1 MNLRLFIF
9 AIAVTLQQVISCGPN
24 LFAQVEPI
32 IEEGDLVEA
41 IEDERIWNG
50 SFAAG
55 LNGKSGNSQNID
67 INFALNLTRETDFA
81 STNILANYF
90 YASNDI
96 ATTTDRWFSQARQEI
111 NLSNPRWSWFNQLG
125 VEIDR
130 FKAYDYRIALH
141 SGLAYRLLDEDT
153 HKIKLRLGAGASRE
167 VGGANE
173 DWSPELQLGSDWER
187 QVFESTKIFAS
198 FDYFPNFS
206 NFGDYRLNTNTGL
219 DFLVNEARNI
229 NFRIFAQN
237 RYDSTPPAGN
247 KSSDL
252 DYGAALVVGF

>member
-1 MNLRLFIF
+1 MILRTLII
-9 AIAVTLQQVISCGPN
+9 AILITLPQTFFLAANVFG
-24 LFAQVEPI
+24 QVETV
-32 IEEGDLVEA
+32 IEEGDLTGV
-41 IEDERIWNG
+41 IEDEQIWKG

-55 LNGKSGNSQNID
+55 LNGKTGNSQNVD
-67 INFALNLTRETDFA
+67 INFALNMTRETDFA
-81 STNILANYF
+81 TTNILANYF
-90 YASNDI
+90 YASNNI

-130 FKAYDYRIALH
+130 FKAYDYRVALH
-141 SGLAYRLLDEDT
+141 SGLAFKLIDEET
-153 HKIKLRLGAGASRE
+153 RKIKLRLGAGASRE
-167 VGGANE
+167 VGGVND
-173 DWSPELQLGSDWER
+173 DWLPELQLGGDWER
-187 QVFESTKIFAS
+187 QVFESTRVFAS

-206 NFGDYRLNTNTGL
+206 DFGDYRLNTNAGL

-237 RYDSTPPAGN
+237 RYDSTPPPGN
-247 KSSDL
+247 ESSDL